1 MRRITID
8 CLTLLVGGTQLEREQ
23 QMDNFQ
29 SASDFMTAVIRDI
42 QEDDNSAFLTRLRTV
57 PYFALSEVQSI
68 GGKPATEQLL
78 SDLLMDRQRRGLL
91 TVLGMEYIP
100 LFIKRLYP
108 IPAGPIPSKIC
119 LLERDL
125 RKCKF
130 LELYFDSAPEV
141 EIVCDD
147 FQHFMKTRQVQ
158 CVVSPAN
165 AFGLMDGGYDLAITE
180 WFGDQLQ
187 ERVQQYIIHHFYGE
201 QPVGTSFLID
211 AGKEGQSLIHT
222 PTMRTPQRILDA
234 RVIYQCMRTTLMCA
248 AEHNIESIVI
258 PMFGGSTGG
267 VRPQLVADMMWRAY
281 RQLKNPTE
289 RIDWNYVETVEIAL

>member
-8 CLTLLVGGTQLEREQ
+8 CLTLLVGGTRLEREQ
-23 QMDNFQ
+23 QMCEFQ
-29 SASDFMTAVIRDI
+29 DVSDFMTAII
-42 QEDDNSAFLTRLRTV
+42 YENSNGSFLKHLRTV
-57 PYFALSEVQSI
+57 PCFALSEVQRI
-68 GGKPATEQLL
+68 GGKQATEQLL
-78 SDLLMDRQRRGLL
+78 SDLLMDRQRRGLP

-108 IPAGPIPSKIC
+108 IPSGPIPAKIC
-119 LLERDL
+119 LLERNMQ
-125 RKCKF
+125 KCQF

-141 EIVCDD
+141 EIICDD
-147 FQHFMKTRQVQ
+147 FQHFMKMRQVQ

-187 ERVQQYIIHHFYGE
+187 KRVQQYIIHHFYGE

-211 AGKEGQSLIHT
+211 AGKDGQSLIHT
-222 PTMRTPQRILDA
+222 PTMRTPQRILDP

-248 AEHNIESIVI
+248 AEHSIESIVI
-258 PMFGGSTGG
+258 PMFGGLTGG
-267 VRPQLVADMMWRAY
+267 VRPQLVAGMMWRAY
-281 RQLKNPTE
+281 QQLKNPPE
-289 RIDWNYVETVEIAL
+289 RIDWSYVEEIEIAP

>member
-8 CLTLLVGGTQLEREQ
+8 CLALLVGGTRLEREQ
-23 QMDNFQ
+23 QMDTFQ
-29 SASDFMTAVIRDI
+29 SASDFITAVIQDI
-42 QEDDNSAFLTRLRTV
+42 REGGNGAFLTRLRTV
-57 PYFALSEVQSI
+57 PCFALSEVQRI
-68 GGKPATEQLL
+68 GGKQATEQLL
-78 SDLLMDRQRRGLL
+78 SDLLMDRQRRRLL
-91 TVLGMEYIP
+91 TVLGMAYIP

-108 IPAGPIPSKIC
+108 IPCGPIPAKIC

-125 RKCKF
+125 QKCKF

-141 EIVCDD
+141 EIICDD
-147 FQHFMKTRQVQ
+147 FQHFMKTHQVQ

-187 ERVQQYIIHHFYGE
+187 KRVQQYIIHHFYGE

-211 AGKEGQSLIHT
+211 AGKDGQSLIHT
-222 PTMRTPQRILDA
+222 PTMRTPQRILDP

-248 AEHNIESIVI
+248 AEHSIESIVI
-258 PMFGGSTGG
+258 PMFGGLTGG

-281 RQLKNPTE
+281 QQLKNPPE
-289 RIDWNYVETVEIAL
+289 RIDWSYVEEIEIAP

>member
-8 CLTLLVGGTQLEREQ
+8 CLTLLVGGTRLEREQ
-23 QMDNFQ
+23 QMCEFQ
-29 SASDFMTAVIRDI
+29 DVSDFMTAII
-42 QEDDNSAFLTRLRTV
+42 YENSNGSFLKHLRTV
-57 PYFALSEVQSI
+57 PCFALSEVQRI
-68 GGKPATEQLL
+68 GGKQATEQLL
-78 SDLLMDRQRRGLL
+78 SDLLMDRQRRGLP

-108 IPAGPIPSKIC
+108 IPSGPIPAKIC
-119 LLERDL
+119 LLERNVQ
-125 RKCKF
+125 KCQF

-141 EIVCDD
+141 EIICDD
-147 FQHFMKTRQVQ
+147 FQHFMKMRQVQ

-187 ERVQQYIIHHFYGE
+187 KRVQQYIIHHFYGE

-211 AGKEGQSLIHT
+211 AGKDGQSLIHT
-222 PTMRTPQRILDA
+222 PTMRTPQQILDP

-248 AEHNIESIVI
+248 AEHSIESIVI
-258 PMFGGSTGG
+258 PMFGGLTGG
-267 VRPQLVADMMWRAY
+267 VRPQLVAGMMWRAY
-281 RQLKNPTE
+281 QQLKNPPE
-289 RIDWNYVETVEIAL
+289 RIDWSYVEEIEIAP

>member
-8 CLTLLVGGTQLEREQ
+8 CLTLLVGGTRLEREQ
-23 QMDNFQ
+23 QMGEFQ
-29 SASDFMTAVIRDI
+29 STSNFMAAVIQDI
-42 QEDDNSAFLTRLRTV
+42 REDNSGAFLTRLRTT
-57 PYFALSEVQSI
+57 PRFALSEVQSI
-68 GGKPATEQLL
+68 GGKPETEQLL
-78 SDLLMDRQRRGLL
+78 SDLLMDRQQRGLL

-100 LFIKRLYP
+100 PFIKRLYP
-108 IPAGPIPSKIC
+108 VPCGQIPEKIC

-147 FQHFMKTRQVQ
+147 FRHFMETHRVQ

-187 ERVQQYIIHHFYGE
+187 KRVQQHIIDHFYGE

-211 AGKEGQSLIHT
+211 AGRDSQSLIHT
-222 PTMRTPQRILDA
+222 PAMRTPQPILDP

-248 AEHNIESIVI
+248 AEYNIESIVI
-258 PMFGGSTGG
+258 PIFGGGVGG
-267 VRPQLVADMMWRAY
+267 VRPQLAAEMMWKAY
-281 RQLKNPTE
+281 RQLKNIPE
-289 RIDWNYVETVEIAL
+289 RIDWDYVETVEIVL

>member
-1 MRRITID
+1 MRRIMID
-8 CLTLLVGGTQLEREQ
+8 NLTLLVGGTRLEREQ
-23 QMDNFQ
+23 QMDKFQ
-29 SASDFMTAVIRDI
+29 NASDFMTAIIQNIR
-42 QEDDNSAFLTRLRTV
+42 EDDNGGFLTRLRTV
-57 PYFALSEVQSI
+57 PCFALSEVQSI

-100 LFIKRLYP
+100 LFIKQLYSIPCGP
-108 IPAGPIPSKIC
+108 IPAKIC

-141 EIVCDD
+141 EIICDD
-147 FQHFMKTRQVQ
+147 FRHFMETHQVQ

-187 ERVQQYIIHHFYGE
+187 KRVQQYIIHHFYGE

-211 AGKEGQSLIHT
+211 AGKDGQSLIHT
-222 PTMRTPQRILDA
+222 PSMRTPQRILDPQ
-234 RVIYQCMRTTLMCA
+234 VIYQCMRTTLMCA
-248 AEHNIESIVI
+248 AEYSIESIVI
-258 PMFGGSTGG
+258 PMFGGLTGG

-281 RQLKNPTE
+281 RQLKNPPE
-289 RIDWNYVETVEIAL
+289 RIDWNDVEEIKIIL

>member
-8 CLTLLVGGTQLEREQ
+8 CLTLLVGGTRLEREQ

-29 SASDFMTAVIRDI
+29 SASDFMMAIIQDIRK
-42 QEDDNSAFLTRLRTV
+42 DDNGAFLARMRTV
-57 PYFALSEVQSI
+57 PYFTLSEVQSI
-68 GGKPATEQLL
+68 GGKPETERLL
-78 SDLLMDRQRRGLL
+78 SDLLMDRKRQGLL

-100 LFIKRLYP
+100 LFLKQLYP
-108 IPAGPIPSKIC
+108 IPGGPIPSKIC

-125 RKCKF
+125 RKCKL
-130 LELYFDSAPEV
+130 LELYFDSTPGV

-147 FQHFMKTRQVQ
+147 FQHFMKTCQVQ

-187 ERVQQYIIHHFYGE
+187 ERVQQHIIHHFYGE

-211 AGKEGQSLIHT
+211 AGKDGQSLIHT
-222 PTMRTPQRILDA
+222 PTMRTPQRVLDP
-234 RVIYQCMRTTLMCA
+234 RVIYQCMRATLMCA

-281 RQLKNPTE
+281 RQLKNPPE
-289 RIDWNYVETVEIAL
+289 RIDWNYVETVEIAF

>member
-8 CLTLLVGGTQLEREQ
+8 CLTLLVGGTRLEREQ
-23 QMDNFQ
+23 QMEKFQ
-29 SASDFMTAVIRDI
+29 SASDFMTALIQNIR
-42 QEDDNSAFLTRLRTV
+42 EDCDGAFLTRLRTV
-57 PYFALSEVQSI
+57 PCFVLSEVQSI
-68 GGKPATEQLL
+68 EGKPAAEQLL

-91 TVLGMEYIP
+91 TILGMEYIP

-108 IPAGPIPSKIC
+108 IPSGSIPSKIC
-119 LLERDL
+119 LLERNL

-165 AFGLMDGGYDLAITE
+165 TFGLMDGGYDLAITE

-211 AGKEGQSLIHT
+211 AGKDGQSLIHT

-281 RQLKNPTE
+281 RQLKNPPE

>member
-8 CLTLLVGGTQLEREQ
+8 SLTLLVGGTRLEREQ
-23 QMDNFQ
+23 QMEKFQ
-29 SASDFMTAVIRDI
+29 NASDFMTAIIQDIR
-42 QEDDNSAFLTRLRTV
+42 EDDNGAFLTRLRTV
-57 PYFALSEVQSI
+57 PCFALSEVQSI

-91 TVLGMEYIP
+91 TVLGMAYIP
-100 LFIKRLYP
+100 LFVKRLYP
-108 IPAGPIPSKIC
+108 IPCGPIPAKIC

-125 RKCKF
+125 QKCKF

-141 EIVCDD
+141 EIVCDE
-147 FQHFMKTRQVQ
+147 FQHFMKTCQVQ

-180 WFGDQLQ
+180 WFGEQLQ
-187 ERVQQYIIHHFYGE
+187 ERVQQYILHHFYGE

-211 AGKEGQSLIHT
+211 AGRDGQALIHT
-222 PTMRTPQRILDA
+222 PTMRTPQRILDPQ
-234 RVIYQCMRTTLMCA
+234 VIYQCMRTTLMCA
-248 AEHNIESIVI
+248 AEHNIESIII
-258 PMFGGSTGG
+258 PMFGGLTGG

-281 RQLKNPTE
+281 RQLKNPPE

>member
-8 CLTLLVGGTQLEREQ
+8 CLTLLVGGTRLEREQ
-23 QMDNFQ
+23 QMGEFQ
-29 SASDFMTAVIRDI
+29 SASDFMAAVIQDI
-42 QEDDNSAFLTRLRTV
+42 REDISGAFLTRLCTTPR
-57 PYFALSEVQSI
+57 FALSEVQSLS
-68 GGKPATEQLL
+68 GKPETEQLL
-78 SDLLMDRQRRGLL
+78 SDLLMDRQRRELL

-100 LFIKRLYP
+100 PFIKRLYP
-108 IPAGPIPSKIC
+108 VPCGSIPEKIC

-141 EIVCDD
+141 EIVCDE
-147 FQHFMKTRQVQ
+147 FQHFMEMRQVQ

-187 ERVQQYIIHHFYGE
+187 KRVQQHIIDHFYGE

-211 AGKEGQSLIHT
+211 AGRDGHALIHT
-222 PTMRTPQRILDA
+222 PTMRTPQRILDPQ
-234 RVIYQCMRTTLMCA
+234 VIYQCMRTTLMCA
-248 AEHNIESIVI
+248 AEYSIESIVI
-258 PMFGGSTGG
+258 PMFGGLAGG
-267 VRPQLVADMMWRAY
+267 VRPQLVADMMRRAY
-281 RQLKNPTE
+281 QQLKNPPE
-289 RIDWNYVETVEIAL
+289 RIDWNYVEEIEIAP

>member
-8 CLTLLVGGTQLEREQ
+8 CLSLLVGGTRLEREQ
-23 QMDNFQ
+23 QMDTFQ
-29 SASDFMTAVIRDI
+29 SASDFITAVIQDI
-42 QEDDNSAFLTRLRTV
+42 REGGSGAFLTRLRTV
-57 PYFALSEVQSI
+57 PCFALSEVQSI

-91 TVLGMEYIP
+91 TMLGLEYIP

-108 IPAGPIPSKIC
+108 IPSGPIPAKIC

-141 EIVCDD
+141 EIICDD
-147 FQHFMKTRQVQ
+147 FRHFMETHQVQ

-187 ERVQQYIIHHFYGE
+187 KRVQQYIIHHFYGE

-211 AGKEGQSLIHT
+211 AGKDGQSLIHT
-222 PTMRTPQRILDA
+222 PTMRTPQPILDP

-248 AEHNIESIVI
+248 AEHSIESIVI
-258 PMFGGSTGG
+258 PMFGGLTGG

-281 RQLKNPTE
+281 QQLKNPPE
-289 RIDWNYVETVEIAL
+289 RIDWSHVEEIEIAP

>member
-8 CLTLLVGGTQLEREQ
+8 CLTLLVGGTRLEREQ
-23 QMDNFQ
+23 QMCEFQ
-29 SASDFMTAVIRDI
+29 DVSDFMTAII
-42 QEDDNSAFLTRLRTV
+42 YENSNGSFLKHLRTV
-57 PYFALSEVQSI
+57 PCFALSEVQRI
-68 GGKPATEQLL
+68 GGKQATEQLL
-78 SDLLMDRQRRGLL
+78 SDLLMDRQRRGLP

-108 IPAGPIPSKIC
+108 IPSGPIPAKIC
-119 LLERDL
+119 LLERNVQ
-125 RKCKF
+125 KCQF

-141 EIVCDD
+141 EIICDD
-147 FQHFMKTRQVQ
+147 FQHFMKMRQVQ

-187 ERVQQYIIHHFYGE
+187 KRVQQYIIHHFYGE

-211 AGKEGQSLIHT
+211 AGKDSQSLIHT
-222 PTMRTPQRILDA
+222 PTMRTPQRILDP

-248 AEHNIESIVI
+248 AEHSIESIVI
-258 PMFGGSTGG
+258 PMFGGLTGG
-267 VRPQLVADMMWRAY
+267 VRPQLVAGMMWRAY
-281 RQLKNPTE
+281 QQLKNPPE
-289 RIDWNYVETVEIAL
+289 RIDWSYVEEIEIAP

>member
-8 CLTLLVGGTQLEREQ
+8 CLTLLVGGTRLEREQ
-23 QMDNFQ
+23 QMCEFQ
-29 SASDFMTAVIRDI
+29 DVSDFMTAII
-42 QEDDNSAFLTRLRTV
+42 YENSNGSFLKHLRTV
-57 PYFALSEVQSI
+57 PCFALSEVQRI
-68 GGKPATEQLL
+68 GGKQATEQLL
-78 SDLLMDRQRRGLL
+78 SDLLMDRQRRGLP

-108 IPAGPIPSKIC
+108 IPSGPIPAKIC
-119 LLERDL
+119 LLERNVQ
-125 RKCKF
+125 KCQF

-141 EIVCDD
+141 EIICDD
-147 FQHFMKTRQVQ
+147 FQHFMKMRQVQ

-187 ERVQQYIIHHFYGE
+187 KRVQQYIIHHFYGE

-211 AGKEGQSLIHT
+211 AGKDGQSLIHT
-222 PTMRTPQRILDA
+222 PTMRTPQRILDP

-248 AEHNIESIVI
+248 AEHSIESIVI
-258 PMFGGSTGG
+258 PMFGGLTGG
-267 VRPQLVADMMWRAY
+267 VRPQLVAGMMWRAY
-281 RQLKNPTE
+281 QQLKNPPE
-289 RIDWNYVETVEIAL
+289 RIDWSYVEEIEIAP

>member
-8 CLTLLVGGTQLEREQ
+8 CLTLLVGGTRLEREQ
-23 QMDNFQ
+23 QMCEFQ
-29 SASDFMTAVIRDI
+29 DVSDFMTAII
-42 QEDDNSAFLTRLRTV
+42 YENSNGSFLKHLRTV
-57 PYFALSEVQSI
+57 PCFALSEVQRI
-68 GGKPATEQLL
+68 GGKQATEQLL
-78 SDLLMDRQRRGLL
+78 SDLLMDRQRRGLP

-108 IPAGPIPSKIC
+108 IPCGPIPAKIC

-125 RKCKF
+125 QKYKF

-141 EIVCDD
+141 EIICDD
-147 FQHFMKTRQVQ
+147 FQHFMKTHQVQ

-187 ERVQQYIIHHFYGE
+187 KRVQQYIIHHFYGE

-211 AGKEGQSLIHT
+211 AGKDGQSLIHT
-222 PTMRTPQRILDA
+222 PTMRTPQRILDP

-248 AEHNIESIVI
+248 AEHSIESIVI
-258 PMFGGSTGG
+258 PMFGGLTGG
-267 VRPQLVADMMWRAY
+267 VRPQLVAGMMWRAY
-281 RQLKNPTE
+281 QQLKNPPE
-289 RIDWNYVETVEIAL
+289 RIDWSYVEEIEIAP

>member
-8 CLTLLVGGTQLEREQ
+8 CLTLLVGGTRLEREQ
-23 QMDNFQ
+23 QMCEFQ
-29 SASDFMTAVIRDI
+29 DVSDFMTAII
-42 QEDDNSAFLTRLRTV
+42 YENSNGSFLKHLRTV
-57 PYFALSEVQSI
+57 PCFALSEVQRI
-68 GGKPATEQLL
+68 GGKQATEQLL
-78 SDLLMDRQRRGLL
+78 SDLLMDRQRRGLP

-108 IPAGPIPSKIC
+108 IPSGPIPAKIC

-125 RKCKF
+125 QKCKF

-141 EIVCDD
+141 EIICDD
-147 FQHFMKTRQVQ
+147 FQHFMKMRQVQ

-187 ERVQQYIIHHFYGE
+187 KRVQQYIIHHFYGE

-211 AGKEGQSLIHT
+211 AGKDSQSLIHT
-222 PTMRTPQRILDA
+222 PTMRTPQRILDP

-248 AEHNIESIVI
+248 AEHSIESIVI
-258 PMFGGSTGG
+258 PMFGGLTGG
-267 VRPQLVADMMWRAY
+267 VRPQLVAGMMWRAY
-281 RQLKNPTE
+281 QQLKNPPE
-289 RIDWNYVETVEIAL
+289 RIDWSYVEEIEIAP

>member
-8 CLTLLVGGTQLEREQ
+8 CLTLLVGGTRLEREQ
-23 QMDNFQ
+23 QMCEFQ
-29 SASDFMTAVIRDI
+29 DVSDFMTAII
-42 QEDDNSAFLTRLRTV
+42 YENSNGSFLKHLRTV
-57 PYFALSEVQSI
+57 PCFALSEVQRI
-68 GGKPATEQLL
+68 GGKQATEQLL
-78 SDLLMDRQRRGLL
+78 SDLLMDRQRRGLP

-108 IPAGPIPSKIC
+108 IPSGPIPAKIC
-119 LLERDL
+119 LLERNVQ
-125 RKCKF
+125 KCQF

-141 EIVCDD
+141 EIICDD
-147 FQHFMKTRQVQ
+147 FQHFMKMRQVQ

-187 ERVQQYIIHHFYGE
+187 KRVQQYIIHHFYGE

-211 AGKEGQSLIHT
+211 AGKDGQSLIHT
-222 PTMRTPQRILDA
+222 PTMRTPQRILDP

-248 AEHNIESIVI
+248 AEHSIESIVI
-258 PMFGGSTGG
+258 PMFGGLTGG
-267 VRPQLVADMMWRAY
+267 VRPQLVAGMMWRAY
-281 RQLKNPTE
+281 QQLKNPPE
-289 RIDWNYVETVEIAL
+289 RIDWSYYF

>member
-1 MRRITID
+1 MRRIMID
-8 CLTLLVGGTQLEREQ
+8 SLTLLVGGARLEREQ

-29 SASDFMTAVIRDI
+29 NASDFITAVIRDI
-42 QEDDNSAFLTRLRTV
+42 RGDDSGALLTHLRTA
-57 PYFALSEVQSI
+57 PCFALSEVQSV
-68 GGKPATEQLL
+68 GGKPETERLL
-78 SDLLMDRQRRGLL
+78 SDLLMDRQRRGLP

-108 IPAGPIPSKIC
+108 IPGGLIPSKIY
-119 LLERDL
+119 LLERNS

-141 EIVCDD
+141 EIVCDN

-158 CVVSPAN
+158 CAVSPAN

-187 ERVQQYIIHHFYGE
+187 KRVQQYIIDHFYGE

-211 AGKEGQSLIHT
+211 AGREGQSLIHT

-234 RVIYQCMRTTLMCA
+234 RVIYHCMRTTLMCA

-281 RQLKNPTE
+281 RQLKNPPE

>member
-8 CLTLLVGGTQLEREQ
+8 CLTLLVGGTRLEREQ

-29 SASDFMTAVIRDI
+29 STSDFMTAIMQDIR
-42 QEDDNSAFLTRLRTV
+42 EDCDGAFLTRLHTV

-68 GGKPATEQLL
+68 GGKGATEQLL
-78 SDLLMDRQRRGLL
+78 SNLLMDRQRRGLL

-108 IPAGPIPSKIC
+108 IPSGSLPAKIC
-119 LLERDL
+119 LLERDF
-125 RKCKF
+125 RKCQF

-141 EIVCDD
+141 EIVCDE

-180 WFGDQLQ
+180 WFGEQLQ
-187 ERVQQYIIHHFYGE
+187 ERVQQYILHHFYGE

-211 AGKEGQSLIHT
+211 AGKDGQSLIHT
-222 PTMRTPQRILDA
+222 PTMRTPQRILDPQ
-234 RVIYQCMRTTLMCA
+234 VIYQCMRTTLMCA
-248 AEHNIESIVI
+248 AEYSIESIVI
-258 PMFGGSTGG
+258 PMFGGLTGG
-267 VRPQLVADMMWRAY
+267 VRPQLVADMMWSAY
-281 RQLKNPTE
+281 QQLKNPPE

>member
-8 CLTLLVGGTQLEREQ
+8 CLTLLVGGTRLEREQ
-23 QMDNFQ
+23 QMCEFQ
-29 SASDFMTAVIRDI
+29 DVSDFMTAII
-42 QEDDNSAFLTRLRTV
+42 YENSNGSFLKHLRTV
-57 PYFALSEVQSI
+57 PCFALSEVQRI
-68 GGKPATEQLL
+68 GGKQATEQLL
-78 SDLLMDRQRRGLL
+78 SDLLMDRQRRGLP

-108 IPAGPIPSKIC
+108 IPSGPIPAKIC
-119 LLERDL
+119 LLERNVQ
-125 RKCKF
+125 KCQF

-141 EIVCDD
+141 EIICDD
-147 FQHFMKTRQVQ
+147 FQHFMKMRQVQ

-187 ERVQQYIIHHFYGE
+187 KRVQQYIIHHFYGE

-211 AGKEGQSLIHT
+211 AGKDGQSLIHT
-222 PTMRTPQRILDA
+222 PTMRTPQRILDP

-248 AEHNIESIVI
+248 AEHSIESIVI
-258 PMFGGSTGG
+258 PMFGGLTGG
-267 VRPQLVADMMWRAY
+267 VRPQLVAGMMWRAY
-281 RQLKNPTE
+281 QQLKNPPE
-289 RIDWNYVETVEIAL
+289 RIDWSYVEEI

>member
-8 CLTLLVGGTQLEREQ
+8 CLTLLVGGTRLEREQ
-23 QMDNFQ
+23 QMCEFQ
-29 SASDFMTAVIRDI
+29 DVSDFMTAII
-42 QEDDNSAFLTRLRTV
+42 YENSNGSFLKHLRTV
-57 PYFALSEVQSI
+57 PCFALSEVQRI
-68 GGKPATEQLL
+68 GGKQATEQLL
-78 SDLLMDRQRRGLL
+78 SDLLMDRQRRGLP

-108 IPAGPIPSKIC
+108 IPSGPIPAKIC
-119 LLERDL
+119 LLERNMQ
-125 RKCKF
+125 KCQF

-141 EIVCDD
+141 EIICDD
-147 FQHFMKTRQVQ
+147 FQHFMKMRQVQ

-187 ERVQQYIIHHFYGE
+187 KRVQQYIIHHFYGE

-211 AGKEGQSLIHT
+211 AGKDSQSLIHT
-222 PTMRTPQRILDA
+222 PTMRTPQRILDP

-248 AEHNIESIVI
+248 AEHSIESIVI
-258 PMFGGSTGG
+258 PMFGGLTGG
-267 VRPQLVADMMWRAY
+267 VRPQLVAGMMWRAY
-281 RQLKNPTE
+281 QQLKNPPE
-289 RIDWNYVETVEIAL
+289 RIDWSYVEEIEIAP

>member
-8 CLTLLVGGTQLEREQ
+8 CLALLVGSTRLEREQ
-23 QMDNFQ
+23 QMDTFQ
-29 SASDFMTAVIRDI
+29 SASDFITAVIQDI
-42 QEDDNSAFLTRLRTV
+42 REGGSGAFLTRLRTV
-57 PYFALSEVQSI
+57 PCFALSEVQSI
-68 GGKPATEQLL
+68 GGKLATEQLL
-78 SDLLMDRQRRGLL
+78 SDLLIDRQRRGLL
-91 TVLGMEYIP
+91 TVLGMAYIP

-108 IPAGPIPSKIC
+108 IPSGPIPAKIC

-125 RKCKF
+125 QKCKF

-141 EIVCDD
+141 EIVCDE

-180 WFGDQLQ
+180 WFGEHLQ
-187 ERVQQYIIHHFYGE
+187 ERVQQYILHHFYGE

-211 AGKEGQSLIHT
+211 AGKDGQSLIHT
-222 PTMRTPQRILDA
+222 PTMRTPQRILDP

-248 AEHNIESIVI
+248 AEHSIESIVI
-258 PMFGGSTGG
+258 PMFGGLTGG

-281 RQLKNPTE
+281 QQLKNPPE
-289 RIDWNYVETVEIAL
+289 RIDWSYVEEIEIAP

>member
-8 CLTLLVGGTQLEREQ
+8 CLSLLVGGTRLEREQ
-23 QMDNFQ
+23 QMDTFQ
-29 SASDFMTAVIRDI
+29 SASDFITAVIQDI
-42 QEDDNSAFLTRLRTV
+42 REGGSGAFLTRLRTV
-57 PYFALSEVQSI
+57 PCFALSEVQSI
-68 GGKPATEQLL
+68 GGKPETEQLL
-78 SDLLMDRQRRGLL
+78 SDLLMDRQRRRLL
-91 TVLGMEYIP
+91 TVLGMAYIP

-108 IPAGPIPSKIC
+108 IPCGPIPAKIC

-125 RKCKF
+125 QKCKF

-141 EIVCDD
+141 EIICDD
-147 FQHFMKTRQVQ
+147 FQHFMKTHQVL

-187 ERVQQYIIHHFYGE
+187 KRVQQYIIHHFYGE

-211 AGKEGQSLIHT
+211 AGKDSQSLIHT
-222 PTMRTPQRILDA
+222 PTMRTPQRILDP

-248 AEHNIESIVI
+248 AEHSIESIVI
-258 PMFGGSTGG
+258 PMFGGLTGG

-281 RQLKNPTE
+281 QQLKNPPE
-289 RIDWNYVETVEIAL
+289 RIDWSYVEEIEIAP